1 MKEAYKRLVANVAVV
16 VAETKTEAE
25 AEAVM
30 MSQFYDIY

>member
-1 MKEAYKRLVANVAVV
+1 MEEAYKRLVAAVAVV

-25 AEAVM
+25 AVM